1 MKKSLSLIAISTAFV
16 IALGIVLYQV
26 GFAKA
31 KDSTQK
37 QMTASKETNER
48 TVVDQATYEVKEPT
62 FIPRGLNAVP
72 EQVSK
77 VGQLSS
83 DSLYITRQ
91 AWVDPTNERRNLLVL
106 QSNDDG
112 SKKPE
117 SDLSEGKRVTLAG
130 VDAWIILMDDL
141 TKIMLWKDG
150 KYYLIRGENI
160 PESELIK
167 VTESM
172 FN

>member
-1 MKKSLSLIAISTAFV
+1 MKRSWIAIGTTLV
-16 IALGIVLYQV
+16 MVLGIVLYQV
-26 GFAKA
+26 AFAKA
-31 KDSTQK
+31 RESTTQK
-37 QMTASKETNER
+37 QRIASKETNER
-48 TVVDQATYEVKEPT
+48 AVVDQANYEVKKPKY
-62 FIPRGLNAVP
+62 IPQGLNAVP

-83 DSLYITRQ
+83 DSLYITKQ

-117 SDLSEGKRVTLAG
+117 SDLSEGKKVTLAG
-130 VDAWIILMDDL
+130 VDAWIISMDDL
-141 TKIMLWKDG
+141 IKIMLWKDG
-150 KYYLIRGENI
+150 KYYLVRGENL

-167 VTESM
+167 VMDSM